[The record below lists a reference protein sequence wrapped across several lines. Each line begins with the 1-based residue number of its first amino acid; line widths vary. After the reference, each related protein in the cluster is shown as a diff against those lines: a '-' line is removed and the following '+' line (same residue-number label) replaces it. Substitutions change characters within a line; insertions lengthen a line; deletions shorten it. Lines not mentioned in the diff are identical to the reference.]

1 MKEKIS
7 AFFAGMVRPRMGRRL
22 AAMTIGVTF
31 MGFCVAVF
39 DLLQVGT
46 DPCSVL
52 NLGLANTLGI
62 PFGTFQLLI
71 NIAMLLIVIK
81 TDISRIGAGTLVNMV
96 GVGYVA
102 EFFMWVFS
110 RIPALQGL
118 SFAVRMLLFAPTM
131 LIFLVA
137 VSVYMGVDMGVA
149 PFDAIPQI
157 IAKHTKKVPFRVVRM
172 CWDLAAL
179 SIGWLLGSTVG
190 IATVITGFFLGPMIT
205 FVSNK
210 IQPWFS

>member
-1 MKEKIS
+1 MNNQLK

-22 AAMTIGVTF
+22 FAMVTGVSF

-39 DLLQVGT
+39 DLLRVGT

-62 PFGTFQLLI
+62 PFGTFQLMI
-71 NIAMLLIVIK
+71 NIVMLLIVIR
-81 TDISRIGAGTLVNMV
+81 TDLSRIGAGTLVNMV

-110 RIPALQGL
+110 LIPALQNL
-118 SFAVRMLLFAPTM
+118 SFAVRMVIFAPTM

-149 PFDAIPQI
+149 PFDALPQI
-157 IAKHTKKVPFRVVRM
+157 IAKKVKRVPFRIVRM
-172 CWDLAAL
+172 GWDLAAL

-205 FVSNK
+205 FVSRK

>member
-1 MKEKIS
+1 MNEKLK

-22 AAMTIGVTF
+22 AAMCVGIF
-31 MGFCVAVF
+31 LMGFCVAVF

-46 DPCSVL
+46 DPCTVL

-71 NIAMLLIVIK
+71 NLVLLVIVIK
-81 TDISRIGAGTLVNMV
+81 TDLSRIGAGTLVNMV

-102 EFFMWVFS
+102 EFFMWAFDQ
-110 RIPALQGL
+110 PAALQNL
-118 SFAVRMLLFAPTM
+118 SFPVRMAVFAPTM
-131 LIFLVA
+131 LLFLVA

-157 IAKHTKKVPFRVVRM
+157 IARRTRRLPFRAVRV

-205 FVSNK
+205 YVSGK